1 MKALSFHQP
10 RAEQIILGL
19 KTVDVRTWQVQY
31 RGPLAVHASSK
42 RRDGRCRLLG
52 FDPDALDYGALIG
65 TVELT
70 GIVPLD
76 EATYEALRDEHLLDS
91 PFPCSP
97 CYAWRLADPQRFDAP
112 IPCRGRM
119 RLFNVDMEK
128 ADEKGASPAG
138 RRPGRNAY
146 RTAPLPKPDPE
157 RPFVLYTIPD
167 PGGGYRVALYQWLP
181 HNSKSDARSNDFSRS
196 SRLPPGTPDVRSD
209 DFSRSDVRSN
219 DFSRSGRLA
228 STAMWG
234 IELGGDPLR
243 AVADHLLN
251 ALRTN
256 GYRAT
261 DLARAAGSDDPFY
274 LDELT
279 GVRLALILLAVKP
292 LTRHDRIEA
301 IGQGVQAMG
310 DEEAYY
316 WFSKC
321 SAGPDALRAQK
332 ALRILL
338 AGE

>member
-31 RGPLAVHASSK
+31 RGPLAIHASSK

-52 FDPDALDYGALIG
+52 FDPDALDYGALTG

-76 EATYEALRDEHLLDS
+76 EATYEALRDEHLLDA
-91 PFPCSP
+91 PFPGSP
-97 CYAWRLADPQRFDAP
+97 CYAWHLADPQRFDAP
-112 IPCRGRM
+112 IPYSGRM
-119 RLFNVDMEK
+119 RLFNVDLAK

-138 RRPGRNAY
+138 RPPGRNAY

-181 HNSKSDARSNDFSRS
+181 HNGTPDVRSNDFSRS
-196 SRLPPGTPDVRSD
+196 DVRSD
-209 DFSRSDVRSN
+209 DFSRSDVRSD
-219 DFSRSGRLA
+219 DFSRSSRLA

-234 IELGGDPLR
+234 IELGGAPLR
-243 AVADHLLN
+243 AVADHLLT
-251 ALRTN
+251 ALRAS
-256 GYRAT
+256 GYKAT

-321 SAGPDALRAQK
+321 SAGPGASRAQK